1 MAVDLSVTALLDD
14 LLAEQG
20 RNDADPS
27 KFAPPLRPDA
37 GIAEAKR
44 LCAGDD
50 DGHGGQTEEEQQLAE
65 LCGEMDACLAS
76 LNGWEAQRE
85 RDREALKKQ
94 LEAQYGFSYEDA
106 VLDTAEDPGKNG
118 GQDEYLQADR
128 ETLAD
133 SDDCEAAL
141 ESEPIPSSGSL
152 ARGGPGRDL
161 PDSGCSVVEQPAPFS
176 RMGDVMDAELDA
188 NVRLNKLRAEVE
200 VLRKNA
206 LAEATSSPWDDDVS
220 ALDVSALDGF
230 AALDSSAVGPDN
242 SALDSSAAQWCRDVE
257 AVLGS
262 GGGDSGGDFDL
273 AALDAKMAMALNQGG
288 EINLAM
294 ENANARIDAE
304 LADLDKMMAECD
316 AVHAKLAIRG

>member
-20 RNDADPS
+20 CNDADPS

-44 LCAGDD
+44 LCAAD

-106 VLDTAEDPGKNG
+106 VLDTAEDAGKNG
-118 GQDEYLQADR
+118 EDEYLQADR

-152 ARGGPGRDL
+152 ARGGAGRDL
-161 PDSGCSVVEQPAPFS
+161 PTTVVEQPAPFN
-176 RMGDVMDAELDA
+176 RMVDAMDAELDA

-200 VLRKNA
+200 ELRKNA

-220 ALDVSALDGF
+220 ALDVSALDGL
-230 AALDSSAVGPDN
+230 AALDSTSLGPDN

-316 AVHAKLAIRG
+316 AVHAKLAIRN